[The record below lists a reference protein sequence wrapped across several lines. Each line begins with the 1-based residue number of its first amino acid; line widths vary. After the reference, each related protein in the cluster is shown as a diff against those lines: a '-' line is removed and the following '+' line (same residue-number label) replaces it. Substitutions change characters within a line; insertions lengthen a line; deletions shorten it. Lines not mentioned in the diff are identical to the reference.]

1 MPEKRVTNLVL
12 AEKIENV
19 AKYQKDLKDYIVEDN
34 KKRDI
39 IIEQNR
45 TASNKNALTIA
56 GIKGTAFGI
65 SACISFVVS
74 AIGLAWSILKAKVT

>member
-1 MPEKRVTNLVL
+1 MAERVTNLVL
-12 AEKIENV
+12 LEKIENV

-45 TASNKNALTIA
+45 TASNTNALAIA

-65 SACISFVVS
+65 SACVSFIIS
-74 AIGLAWSILKAKVT
+74 IGSLLWSMFKVKPQ